1 MTGADS
7 ETGFHAILLLP
18 DREFK
23 FIFGFKNIILMN
35 RTVTVTLTS
44 IRSSIMYVPAASG
57 RYPDQKIM
65 NRFLVSIMNRFDEY
79 LVRMPG
85 MKVIFASWHR

>member
-44 IRSSIMYVPAASG
+44 IRSSIYVHPCG
-57 RYPDQKIM
+57 
-65 NRFLVSIMNRFDEY
+65 F
-79 LVRMPG
+79 G
-85 MKVIFASWHR
+85 KVPRSKNNE